1 MSKRFMSYYGLLPL
15 FFVTTLSIGCAWS
28 SGEAVNDQSPMDPR
42 KIVITDLPNKSPE
55 IPVGDSPNPKLRTD
69 SESFSTQGGSKGNSK
84 FNNNSDVR
92 VGGLVGDTAPEFVG
106 ISKWINSQ
114 PLSMGLL
121 RGKVVLVDFWT
132 YTCVN
137 CIRTF
142 PYLKEWHG
150 KYSDK
155 GLIIIGVHTPEFEFE
170 KVTDNVAESVRA
182 NQLKWPVAQDND
194 FNTWSAYGNRFWPA
208 KYLIDEQ
215 GVVRYTHFGEGS
227 YLETEEQ
234 IRFLLEDSG
243 VNLDG
248 TEMGSDQSLTDPD
261 SLYSQDLVE
270 LYDNPITREIYGGFE
285 RNANPHGIYVA
296 HAEYYEAPD
305 QTLNYVDPGD
315 HRNHYIY
322 LHGLWINGIEK
333 LKHARETDNY
343 SDYIALNFFAAN
355 VNAVIEPEGGL
366 PFDILVT
373 LDDRP
378 LTDLEAGS
386 DLILRGNRSFFTVDE
401 PRMYE
406 VVALPE
412 VGGHELKLKVTSEDM
427 AFFSFTFGAYPGGP

>member
-1 MSKRFMSYYGLLPL
+1 MSKRFMNYYGLLQL
-15 FFVTTLSIGCAWS
+15 SFVIALSIGCVWL
-28 SGEAVNDQSPMDPR
+28 SGEPVNDQSPMGQQ
-42 KIVITDLPNKSPE
+42 KIVITDLTNKSPN
-55 IPVGDSPNPKLRTD
+55 IPVGNSPDSKLSTD
-69 SESFSTQGGSKGNSK
+69 PDSLSTQGGLKRNSK
-84 FNNNSDVR
+84 FSNNRDVR
-92 VGGLVGDTAPEFVG
+92 VGGLVGDTAPEFLG

-142 PYLKEWHG
+142 PYLKEWHD

-170 KVTDNVAESVRA
+170 KVTDNVLQSVRA
-182 NQLKWPVAQDND
+182 NHLNWPVAQDND
-194 FNTWSAYGNRFWPA
+194 FNTWGAYGNRFWPA
-208 KYLIDEQ
+208 KYLIDDR

-248 TEMGSDQSLTDPD
+248 IEMGPYQGLINAD

-296 HAEYYEAPD
+296 HPKYYEGPD

-322 LHGLWINGIEK
+322 LHGLWTNGIER

-343 SDYIALNFFAAN
+343 SDYIALNFFAAS
-355 VNAVIEPEGGL
+355 VNAVIGQEGGL
-366 PFDILVT
+366 PFDVLVT

-406 VVALPE
+406 VVALTE
-412 VGGHELKLKVTSEDM
+412 VRDHELKLKVTSADM
-427 AFFSFTFGAYPGGP
+427 AFFSFTFGANPGSP